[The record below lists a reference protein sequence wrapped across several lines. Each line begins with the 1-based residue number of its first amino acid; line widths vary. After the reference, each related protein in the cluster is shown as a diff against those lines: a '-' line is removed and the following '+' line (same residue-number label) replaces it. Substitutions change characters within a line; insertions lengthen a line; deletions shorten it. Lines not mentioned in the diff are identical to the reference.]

1 MALIDLFV
9 GLGILALMIIAAIV
23 LVYGAA
29 RRRR

>member
-9 GLGILALMIIAAIV
+9 GLGILALMIIAAIA